1 MCADVTH
8 MWHEGDTMARVH
20 KSYRLDEET
29 VERVAAWADEHHV
42 TVTQAMEQLLSTAL
56 DAGDAEEEGAEGD
69 AGVRAMLE
77 DHIKTLKTQ
86 LDVLNTQ
93 LTTQLEAKDRQIEAK
108 DMQIAEKDEQLRRA
122 HELADHSQML
132 QAAQVR
138 GQLVE
143 GVTALDHYDGQQR
156 TSWRKRLA
164 RWIAGGEE

>member
-8 MWHEGDTMARVH
+8 MWHEGGTMARVH

-56 DAGDAEEEGAEGD
+56 DAGDAEEEAEGD

-86 LDVLNTQ
+86 VYT
-93 LTTQLEAKDRQIEAK
+93 LTAQLETKDR
-108 DMQIAEKDEQLRRA
+108 QIAEKDEQLRRA

-143 GVTALDHYDGQQR
+143 GVTAIDKYDGQQH

>member
-1 MCADVTH
+1 
-8 MWHEGDTMARVH
+8 MARVH

-56 DAGDAEEEGAEGD
+56 DAGDAEEERAEGD

-93 LTTQLEAKDRQIEAK
+93 LTTQLEAKDRQI
-108 DMQIAEKDEQLRRA
+108 AEKDEQLRRA

-143 GVTALDHYDGQQR
+143 GVTAIDKYDGQQH

>member
-56 DAGDAEEEGAEGD
+56 DAGDAEEGAEGD

-93 LTTQLEAKDRQIEAK
+93 LTTQLEAKDRQI
-108 DMQIAEKDEQLRRA
+108 AEKDEQLRRA
-122 HELADHSQML
+122 HELADHSQIL

-143 GVTALDHYDGQQR
+143 GVTALDKYDGQQH

>member
-1 MCADVTH
+1 
-8 MWHEGDTMARVH
+8 MARVH

-93 LTTQLEAKDRQIEAK
+93 LTTQLEAKDRQI
-108 DMQIAEKDEQLRRA
+108 AEKDEQLRRA

-143 GVTALDHYDGQQR
+143 GVTAIDKYDGQQH

>member
-69 AGVRAMLE
+69 AGVRAMLG

-86 LDVLNTQ
+86 VYT
-93 LTTQLEAKDRQIEAK
+93 LTAQLETKDR
-108 DMQIAEKDEQLRRA
+108 QIAEKDEQIRRA

-143 GVTALDHYDGQQR
+143 GVNALDHYDGQQR

>member
-1 MCADVTH
+1 
-8 MWHEGDTMARVH
+8 MARVH

-56 DAGDAEEEGAEGD
+56 DAGDAEEERAAGD

-93 LTTQLEAKDRQIEAK
+93 LTTQLEAKDRQI
-108 DMQIAEKDEQLRRA
+108 AEKDEQLRRA

-143 GVTALDHYDGQQR
+143 GVTAIDKYDGQQH

>member
-1 MCADVTH
+1 
-8 MWHEGDTMARVH
+8 MARVH

-29 VERVAAWADEHHV
+29 VERVTAWADEHHV
-42 TVTQAMEQLLSTAL
+42 TVTQAVEQLLSTAL
-56 DAGDAEEEGAEGD
+56 DAGDAEEERAEGD
-69 AGVRAMLE
+69 AEVRAMLG

-86 LDVLNTQ
+86 VYT
-93 LTTQLEAKDRQIEAK
+93 LTAQLETKDR
-108 DMQIAEKDEQLRRA
+108 QIAEKDEQIRRA

-143 GVTALDHYDGQQR
+143 GVTAIDKYDGQQR

>member
-1 MCADVTH
+1 
-8 MWHEGDTMARVH
+8 MARVH

-93 LTTQLEAKDRQIEAK
+93 LTTQLEAKDRQI
-108 DMQIAEKDEQLRRA
+108 AEKDEQLRRA

>member
-86 LDVLNTQ
+86 VYT
-93 LTTQLEAKDRQIEAK
+93 LTAQLETKDR
-108 DMQIAEKDEQLRRA
+108 QIAEKDEQLRRA

>member
-1 MCADVTH
+1 
-8 MWHEGDTMARVH
+8 MARVH

-42 TVTQAMEQLLSTAL
+42 TVTQAVEQLLSTAL
-56 DAGDAEEEGAEGD
+56 DAGDAEEDGAEGD
-69 AGVRAMLE
+69 AEVRAMLE

-93 LTTQLEAKDRQIEAK
+93 LTTQLEAKDR
-108 DMQIAEKDEQLRRA
+108 QIAEKDEQLRRA

-143 GVTALDHYDGQQR
+143 GVTALDHYDGQQH

-164 RWIAGGEE
+164 RWIAGGEEYTCEKTETGT

>member
-1 MCADVTH
+1 
-8 MWHEGDTMARVH
+8 MARVH

-42 TVTQAMEQLLSTAL
+42 TVTQAVEQLLSTAL
-56 DAGDAEEEGAEGD
+56 DAGDAEEERAEGD

-93 LTTQLEAKDRQIEAK
+93 LTTQLEAKDRQI
-108 DMQIAEKDEQLRRA
+108 AEKDEQLRRA

-143 GVTALDHYDGQQR
+143 GVTAIDKYDGQQH

>member
-1 MCADVTH
+1 
-8 MWHEGDTMARVH
+8 MARVH

-56 DAGDAEEEGAEGD
+56 DAGDAEEERAEGD

-93 LTTQLEAKDRQIEAK
+93 LTTQLEAKDR
-108 DMQIAEKDEQLRRA
+108 QIAEKDEQLRRA

-143 GVTALDHYDGQQR
+143 GVTALDHYDGQQH

>member
-1 MCADVTH
+1 
-8 MWHEGDTMARVH
+8 MARVH

-93 LTTQLEAKDRQIEAK
+93 LTTQLEAKDRQI
-108 DMQIAEKDEQLRRA
+108 AEKDEQIRRA

>member
-1 MCADVTH
+1 
-8 MWHEGDTMARVH
+8 MARVH

-29 VERVAAWADEHHV
+29 VERVTAWADEHHV
-42 TVTQAMEQLLSTAL
+42 TVTQAVEQLLSTAL
-56 DAGDAEEEGAEGD
+56 DAGDAEEERAEGD
-69 AGVRAMLE
+69 AELRAMLG

-86 LDVLNTQ
+86 VYT
-93 LTTQLEAKDRQIEAK
+93 LTSQLEAKDRQI
-108 DMQIAEKDEQLRRA
+108 AEKDEQIRRA

-143 GVTALDHYDGQQR
+143 GVAALDHYDGQQR

>member
-1 MCADVTH
+1 
-8 MWHEGDTMARVH
+8 MARVH

-29 VERVAAWADEHHV
+29 VERVATWADEHHV

-56 DAGDAEEEGAEGD
+56 DAGDAGEEKAEGD

-77 DHIKTLKTQ
+77 DYIKTLKTQ

-93 LTTQLEAKDRQIEAK
+93 LTTQLEAKDRQI
-108 DMQIAEKDEQLRRA
+108 AEKDEQLRRA
-122 HELADHSQML
+122 HELAGHSQML

-143 GVTALDHYDGQQR
+143 GVTALDHYDGQQH

>member
-56 DAGDAEEEGAEGD
+56 DAGDAEEERAEGD

-93 LTTQLEAKDRQIEAK
+93 LTTQLEAKDRQI
-108 DMQIAEKDEQLRRA
+108 AEKDEQLRRA

-143 GVTALDHYDGQQR
+143 GVAAIDKYDGQQH

>member
-1 MCADVTH
+1 
-8 MWHEGDTMARVH
+8 MARVH

-29 VERVAAWADEHHV
+29 VERVATWADEHHV

-56 DAGDAEEEGAEGD
+56 DAGDAEEERAEGD

-77 DHIKTLKTQ
+77 DYIKTLKTQ

-93 LTTQLEAKDRQIEAK
+93 LTTQLEAKDR
-108 DMQIAEKDEQLRRA
+108 QIAEKDEQLRRA

-143 GVTALDHYDGQQR
+143 GVTALDHYDGQQH

>member
-1 MCADVTH
+1 
-8 MWHEGDTMARVH
+8 MARVH

-29 VERVAAWADEHHV
+29 VERVTAWADEHHV
-42 TVTQAMEQLLSTAL
+42 TVTQAVEQLLSTAL
-56 DAGDAEEEGAEGD
+56 DAGDAEEERAEGD
-69 AGVRAMLE
+69 AEVRAMLE

-93 LTTQLEAKDRQIEAK
+93 LTTQLEAKDR
-108 DMQIAEKDEQLRRA
+108 QIAEKDEQLRRA

-143 GVTALDHYDGQQR
+143 GVTALDHYDGQQH